1 LLKKAQEI
9 IANKCGVLE
18 EEQGMDN
25 MTLQQYLNLYKQP
38 LFEDSMDA
46 IMTLSKVSQSLKKKK
61 KEKKKKKR
69 TGDAAGKK
77 KEKEKEPNQAIA
89 SGEMA

>member
-61 KEKKKKKR
+61 KEKKKKR

>member
-25 MTLQQYLNLYKQP
+25 MTLQKYLNLYKQP

-61 KEKKKKKR
+61 KEKKKK

-77 KEKEKEPNQAIA
+77 KEKEKEKEPNQAIA